1 MYYSFERYTFPSELV
16 QGIVELAF
24 KENENHSNFS

>member
-16 QGIVELAF
+16 QIVELAF